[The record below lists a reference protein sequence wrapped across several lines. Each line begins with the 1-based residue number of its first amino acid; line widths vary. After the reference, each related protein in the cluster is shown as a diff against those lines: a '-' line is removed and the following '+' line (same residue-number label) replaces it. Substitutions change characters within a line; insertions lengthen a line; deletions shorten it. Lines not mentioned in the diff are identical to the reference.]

1 MSDIAAEKPR
11 VLLVDDD
18 ADILAELSEG
28 LTALGLP
35 NLTAA
40 TPVAAI
46 DLVQRNEDLQV
57 VVTDLQMPRI
67 DGMELLQKLALL
79 RRKRPLATIIITG
92 HASLDRAVG
101 ALRLNAV
108 DFLQKPVLAEEVAQA
123 VRRAMALVED
133 AQRNAGNAAAQAA
146 SASKLPMAAG
156 PNYLKALVAARAD
169 REAIFKSDLFSDPAW
184 EMLLDLAVAQ
194 ASGRPISVT
203 SLCIASGAPTTTALR
218 RIDELKEAGLIERR
232 PDPQDRRRIIVEL
245 TEGGRARMDAFVKRQ
260 AERLGLPLD

>member
-1 MSDIAAEKPR
+1 MSDIAAERPR

-18 ADILAELSEG
+18 PDILAELSEG
-28 LTALGLP
+28 LAALGLP

-40 TPVAAI
+40 TPVEAI

-133 AQRNAGNAAAQAA
+133 AQRSAAAQPAA
-146 SASKLPMAAG
+146 AAKPAIVAG